1 MRLLKRLLALSMAI
15 VSLIACPTIPST
27 LGQESNAESSEGL
40 DQKAPTLKEQVD
52 ALLKDGN
59 PEAARNALQ
68 EALNAKSIA
77 IKTESDMV
85 RLHNLHHAIAFGLYH
100 KQEYAKAVDELV
112 ASFDGISAF
121 PDTLRKASLLV
132 NIVETMKLVGAR
144 SGKDDLIATK
154 IDEAIENCRKIEP
167 ENVVEV
173 QFALSS
179 LVLMRAKTL
188 LQKDKPL
195 ATDMLIKQIAT
206 LRTINA
212 SDDSTEQTVA
222 AHFRLL
228 AEAGS
233 LLNEFDH
240 HAEMEKLLVSAIGA
254 FPESARVLEEFASAQ
269 YEAVRYLARHNPS
282 KAAQRLELTIERLA
296 PLAGDNNKLL
306 EMIDRIKGLDKQ
318 IGAAAKQQDMIG
330 KPAPN
335 LKFDAWTNADEL
347 NIDDL
352 KGKVVLLDFWA
363 AWCGPCID
371 TFPHLRRWREDYGE
385 KGFEIVG
392 ITRYYNYEWN
402 ENVGRA
408 SRSEEEVDPEVERSA
423 IAKFLQSKKIQH
435 PTVFI
440 AKDSSLWQEYGVA
453 GIPHAV
459 LIDRNGIVQLVRV
472 GAGQENADALH
483 KKIRE
488 LIDQ

>member
-1 MRLLKRLLALSMAI
+1 MRPLKHLLALPMATVI
-15 VSLIACPTIPST
+15 LIACPTIPST
-27 LGQESNAESSEGL
+27 LAQESNAESSEGL
-40 DQKAPTLKEQVD
+40 DPKAPTLKEQID

-77 IKTESDMV
+77 IKTESDMI
-85 RLHNLHHAIAFGLYH
+85 RLHNLHHAIAFGFYH

-112 ASFDGISAF
+112 MSFDGILGS
-121 PDTLRKASLLV
+121 PDTLRKAYSLV
-132 NIVETMKLVGAR
+132 NIVETMEVLGSR
-144 SGKDDLIATK
+144 SGKDDPIATK
-154 IDEAIENCRKIEP
+154 IDQAIEYCRKIEA

-173 QFALSS
+173 QFALSR

-188 LQKDKPL
+188 LQKDKSL

-206 LRTINA
+206 LKTINA
-212 SDDSTEQTVA
+212 SDNSTEQTIA
-222 AHFRLL
+222 AQFRLL
-228 AEAGS
+228 VEAGS
-233 LLNEFDH
+233 LLNDFDDR
-240 HAEMEKLLVSAIGA
+240 AEMERLLASAIRA

-269 YEAVRYLARHNPS
+269 YEAVRNLARHNPS
-282 KAAQRLELTIERLA
+282 KAALRLESTIERLT
-296 PLAGDNNKLL
+296 PLAGDNNNLR
-306 EMIDRIKGLDKQ
+306 EMIDRIKELDKQ
-318 IGAAAKQQDMIG
+318 IGATAKQQDMIG

-335 LKFDAWTNADEL
+335 LKFDAWTNVDEL

-371 TFPHLRRWREDYGE
+371 TFPHLRRWRKDYGE

-402 ENVGRA
+402 EDVGRA

-423 IAKFLQSKKIQH
+423 IAKFLQSKEMQH
-435 PTVFI
+435 PTVFMP
-440 AKDSSLWQEYGVA
+440 KDSSSWQEYGVA

-472 GAGQENADALH
+472 GSGQENVDALH